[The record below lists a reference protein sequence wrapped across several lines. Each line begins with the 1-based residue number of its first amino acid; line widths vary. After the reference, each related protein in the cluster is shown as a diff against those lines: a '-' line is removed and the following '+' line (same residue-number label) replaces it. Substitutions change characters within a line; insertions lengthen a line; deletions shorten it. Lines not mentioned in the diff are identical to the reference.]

1 METFKGFDQLP
12 GGEEIIPEEQPLPK
26 KKIEKPADMLEM
38 MGLSFKNKEKPTPK
52 DFFELAIKT
61 CGVMSERLEKVVIPF
76 PLYQKT
82 FMEYFKLKGPAGKD
96 EFNAIF
102 DKMCR
107 RSEIGI
113 KSLDK
118 KSPILLFIPRE
129 E

>member
-1 METFKGFDQLP
+1 METFKSFNQLP
-12 GGEEIIPEEQPLPK
+12 GGEEVQEVSVDSKPKRIEQPS
-26 KKIEKPADMLEM
+26 DMLEM
-38 MGLSFKNKEKPTPK
+38 MGLSFKDMEKPTPK
-52 DFFELAIKT
+52 DFFELAIKK

-82 FMEYFKLKGPAGKD
+82 FMEYFKLKGSKGKD

-102 DKMCR
+102 DKMTR
-107 RSEIGI
+107 RNEIGI